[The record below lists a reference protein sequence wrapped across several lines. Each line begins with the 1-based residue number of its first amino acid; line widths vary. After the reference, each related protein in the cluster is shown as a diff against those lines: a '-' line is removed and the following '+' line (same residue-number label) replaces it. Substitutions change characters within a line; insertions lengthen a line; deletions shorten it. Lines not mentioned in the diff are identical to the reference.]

1 MHTPDQDFRE
11 AVKERYRFSEWAGR
25 VEGEE
30 GVTRRDVRLPDDL
43 VEAWSVE
50 RTHDLSE
57 MVEGPAARYV
67 YARTGDDGR
76 ERVMV
81 KLYEHGSVLEAH
93 EALIDLLMSSMAPS
107 LPPCAEVGIRAGD
120 VCFGSHGEVRTGV
133 MFARHNVLVHV
144 QSIGA
149 RAVSVAPFAAAID
162 ELLR

>member
-30 GVTRRDVRLPDDL
+30 SVVRRDVRLPDGL
-43 VEAWSVE
+43 VEGWSVE

-57 MVEGPAARYV
+57 MMGVPAARHV
-67 YARTGDDGR
+67 YARTDEGGR

-81 KLYEHGSVLEAH
+81 KLFEHASVLEAH

-107 LPPCAEVGIRAGD
+107 LPPCGEVGVRAGD
-120 VCFGSHGEVRTGV
+120 VCFGSHGDVQTGV
-133 MFARHNVLVHV
+133 VFARHNVVVHV
-144 QSIGA
+144 RSIGA
-149 RAVSVAPFAAAID
+149 RVVSVAPFAEAID
-162 ELLR
+162 GLLR